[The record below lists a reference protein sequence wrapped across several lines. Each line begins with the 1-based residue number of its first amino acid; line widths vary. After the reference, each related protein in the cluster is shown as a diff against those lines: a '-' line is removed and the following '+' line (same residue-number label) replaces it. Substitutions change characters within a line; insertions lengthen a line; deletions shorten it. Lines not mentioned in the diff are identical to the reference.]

1 MNAQRDITLE
11 KTLFDVMRDVWR
23 AKFYILVFSFFFLI
37 AAFAFMAVAQKY
49 YRATMIVAP
58 ALPMGGFGAPDTGEG
73 SAQVQSETLHSN
85 AAFLQFENIY
95 SGVSVAKILMDD
107 PKVMAQIDMDRPF
120 EFSNVQE
127 NWTAESLSEYL
138 RQHVILSPVS
148 GTPLRSIVYYHPDRA
163 FAKDMVGRVHR
174 IADEIIRARV
184 LKETSQRIDYLQ
196 QALQGAQ
203 NPDHKRSLTALL
215 MEQERA
221 RMMVSMDQPF
231 SARVIEFPHVSANPK
246 WPDPYFIYPVFLL
259 VGAFLGFVVYGLR
272 QNAK

>member
-49 YRATMIVAP
+49 YRVTMIVAP

-107 PKVMAQIDMDRPF
+107 PKVMAQIDMDRSF
-120 EFSNVQE
+120 EFSNAQE
-127 NWTAESLSEYL
+127 SVVNHTHSE
-138 RQHVILSPVS
+138 
-148 GTPLRSIVYYHPDRA
+148 
-163 FAKDMVGRVHR
+163 KDEEEVLEEPH
-174 IADEIIRARV
+174 DE
-184 LKETSQRIDYLQ
+184 
-196 QALQGAQ
+196 
-203 NPDHKRSLTALL
+203 
-215 MEQERA
+215 
-221 RMMVSMDQPF
+221 
-231 SARVIEFPHVSANPK
+231 
-246 WPDPYFIYPVFLL
+246 
-259 VGAFLGFVVYGLR
+259 
-272 QNAK
+272 